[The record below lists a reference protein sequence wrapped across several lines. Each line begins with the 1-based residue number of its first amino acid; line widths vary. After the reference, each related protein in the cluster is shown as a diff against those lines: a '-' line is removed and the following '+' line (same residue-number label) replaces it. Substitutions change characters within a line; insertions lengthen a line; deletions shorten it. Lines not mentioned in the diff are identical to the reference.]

1 MYFLRTNY
9 LTLNSECSLTGSILA
24 GILTDAER
32 TPPAELYSE
41 PHWYACYTR
50 ARHEK
55 QVEAQ
60 LRQRGMESYLPLV
73 QQMRQWSD
81 RKKAVQFPLFPSYVF
96 GRFRLADLHNVLT
109 TPGVSTIVRANGY
122 PTPIPPGDLD
132 NVKHFVAALADS
144 GLEPDPR
151 PFLAEGQWVRVMEGP
166 FEGVEGIVVEARG
179 RKRVLVGLAAIG
191 QGLEIDIDTRLLKAI
206 KR

>member
-1 MYFLRTNY
+1 M
-9 LTLNSECSLTGSILA
+9 TGSILA

-32 TPPAELYSE
+32 TPPNRLYSE
-41 PHWYACYTR
+41 PNWYACYTR

-55 QVEAQ
+55 QVETQ
-60 LRQRGMESYLPLV
+60 LRQRGVESYLPLV
-73 QQMRQWSD
+73 QQVRQWSD
-81 RKKAVQFPLFPSYVF
+81 RKKAVRFPLFPSYVF
-96 GRFRLADLHNVLT
+96 GRFTLSEVHSVLT

-122 PTPIPPGDLD
+122 PTPIPPGDLE
-132 NVKHFVAALADS
+132 NVKQFVAALAES

-151 PFLAEGQWVRVMEGP
+151 PFLAEGQWVRVLEGP
-166 FEGVEGIVVEARG
+166 FEGVEGIVVERRG

-191 QGLEIDIDTRLLKAI
+191 QGLEIDIDTRLLKPI

>member
-1 MYFLRTNY
+1 
-9 LTLNSECSLTGSILA
+9 LTGSILA

-73 QQMRQWSD
+73 QQVRQWSD
-81 RKKAVQFPLFPSYVF
+81 RKKTVQFPMFPSYVF
-96 GRFRLADLHNVLT
+96 GRFTLTDLHAVLT

-151 PFLAEGQWVRVMEGP
+151 PFLSEGQWVRVMEGP
-166 FEGVEGIVVEARG
+166 FEGVEGVVVEARG

>member
-1 MYFLRTNY
+1 LA
-9 LTLNSECSLTGSILA
+9 GSILA
-24 GILTDAER
+24 GILSDAER
-32 TPPAELYSE
+32 TPPDRLYTE

-60 LRQRGMESYLPLV
+60 LKQRGMDSYLPVV
-73 QQMRQWSD
+73 QQVRQWSD

-96 GRFRLADLHNVLT
+96 GRFTLSEVHTVLT

-122 PTPIPPGDLD
+122 PTPIPIADLE
-132 NVKHFVAALADS
+132 NVRKFVAAIAES
-144 GLEPDPR
+144 GLDPDPR
-151 PFLAEGQWVRVMEGP
+151 PFLTEGQWVRVLEGP
-166 FEGVEGIVVEARG
+166 FEGVEGVVVERRG

-191 QGLEIDIDTRLLKAI
+191 QGLEVDIDTRLLKPI

>member
-1 MYFLRTNY
+1 LA
-9 LTLNSECSLTGSILA
+9 GSILA
-24 GILTDAER
+24 GILSDADR
-32 TPPAELYSE
+32 MPPTRLYAE

-60 LRQRGMESYLPLV
+60 LKQRGLDSYLPLV
-73 QQMRQWSD
+73 QQVRQWSD

-96 GRFRLADLHNVLT
+96 GRFTLGEVHAVLT

-122 PTPIPPGDLD
+122 PTPIPIGDLE
-132 NVKHFVAALADS
+132 NVRRFVAAIAEL
-144 GLEPDPR
+144 GLDPDPR
-151 PFLAEGQWVRVMEGP
+151 PFLTEGQWVRVLEGP
-166 FEGVEGIVVEARG
+166 FEGVEGVVVERRG

-191 QGLEIDIDTRLLKAI
+191 QGMEIDIDTRLLKPI

>member
-1 MYFLRTNY
+1 M
-9 LTLNSECSLTGSILA
+9 TGSILA

-96 GRFRLADLHNVLT
+96 GRFRLADLHAVLT

>member
-1 MYFLRTNY
+1 MI
-9 LTLNSECSLTGSILA
+9 SEYSLTGSILA

-32 TPPAELYSE
+32 TPPERLYSE

-73 QQMRQWSD
+73 QQVRQWSD
-81 RKKAVQFPLFPSYVF
+81 RKKTVQFPLFPSYVF
-96 GRFRLADLHNVLT
+96 GRFTLGELHAVLT

-122 PTPIPPGDLD
+122 PTPIPHRDLD

-144 GLEPDPR
+144 GLDPDPR

-166 FEGVEGIVVEARG
+166 FEGVEGIVVEQRG

>member
-1 MYFLRTNY
+1 M
-9 LTLNSECSLTGSILA
+9 TGSILA

-32 TPPAELYSE
+32 TPPASLYSK

-60 LRQRGMESYLPLV
+60 LRERGFESYLPLV
-73 QQMRQWSD
+73 EQVRKWSD
-81 RKKAVQFPLFPSYVF
+81 RTKVVQFPLFPSYVF
-96 GRFRLADLHNVLT
+96 GRFTLHELHTILT
-109 TPGVSTIVRANGY
+109 TPGVSTIVRARGY
-122 PTPIPPGDLD
+122 PSPIPDADLE
-132 NVKHFVAALADS
+132 NVRRFASVLADS
-144 GLEPDPR
+144 GLEPAPA
-151 PFLAEGQWVRVMEGP
+151 PFFDEGQWVRVLHGP
-166 FEGVEGIVVEARG
+166 FEGIEGIVVEARG

-191 QGLEIDIDTRLLKAI
+191 QGLEIDIESSSLMPI